1 MKIRC
6 ALLTV
11 SLALIGAVAHAETK
25 PSAIWSPAAS
35 DNYTAVGYNRGI
47 YYIVIHTIEGSAS
60 GALSWFKNP
69 SSNVSAH
76 YVVAQD
82 GELYQCVAD
91 KNIAWH
97 AGNWYYNVH
106 SIGIEHEGWA
116 YSPDTWTEE
125 MYQKSAWLVRWL
137 CEYYGIPKNR
147 SHIIGH
153 NEVPGATHTDPGP
166 YFDWDYFMSLVKDS
180 DSDDSDVPPETS
192 TTSLTAKKCTASSLN
207 VRAGPGTSYA
217 IIGGIFS
224 GQIYVTNESSNGW
237 YKIWYDGN
245 TGWCYGGYL
254 ATVSSPGV
262 KVNTDVLNVRT
273 GPGIGYR
280 KVGIVTLG
288 QHYARVTSSNG
299 WHKIYWGG
307 GKYWVYG
314 GYTVS
319 EDY

>member
-1 MKIRC
+1 MRIQS

-35 DNYTAVGYNRGI
+35 DNYTTVNYNRGI

-60 GALSWFKNP
+60 SALSWFKNS

-76 YVVAQD
+76 YVVAKD
-82 GELYQCVAD
+82 GTLYQCVAD
-91 KNIAWH
+91 KNRAWH
-97 AGNWYYNVH
+97 AGSWYYNEH

-116 YSPDTWTEE
+116 YQSSTWTAA

-137 CEYYGIPKNR
+137 CEYYGIPKDR

-166 YFDWDYFMSLVKDS
+166 YFNWSYFMSLVKGS
-180 DSDDSDVPPETS
+180 GSSTPPPS
-192 TTSLTAKKCTASSLN
+192 RTTSVTAKKCTASSLN
-207 VRAGPGTSYA
+207 VRTGPGTSYA
-217 IIGGIFS
+217 IIGGISS
-224 GQIYVTNESSNGW
+224 GQIYVTNQTSNGW
-237 YKIWYDGN
+237 YKIWYDGK
-245 TGWCYGGYL
+245 TGWCHGSYL
-254 ATVSSPGV
+254 TTVSSPGI

-273 GPGIGYR
+273 GPSTGYS
-280 KVGIVTLG
+280 KVGIVTLA
-288 QHYARVTSSNG
+288 QHYARITSSNG

-307 GKYWVYG
+307 GAYWVYG
-314 GYTVS
+314 GYTIT
-319 EDY
+319 ENY